1 MGDPVRD
8 IAGHATVSLR
18 EVFKGLAPAVFA
30 GQRVGLRAYMNHRGV
45 PGGDCVIK
53 PVFLAD
59 RKVVATRGCEE
70 ESDGVRVGEAVGG
83 SLYEGTGPVGE
94 ASGLTGES
102 PGRIGRKR
110 EFGLGEPSVVGEV
123 TRQRGF
129 VPVCD

>member
-30 GQRVGLRAYMNHRGV
+30 RQRVGLRAYVNHCGV
-45 PGGDCVIK
+45 AGGDRVIK

-83 SLYEGTGPVGE
+83 GLHERARAGGE
-94 ASGLTGES
+94 TASGLWES